1 MFQIELPITSH
12 SNVKMKI
19 DEYVAIS
26 GMPGLYE
33 MINSKPGGMTIKNLD
48 DGKVKFASVRKHNFN
63 PIASIGIYVTTE
75 EDTLNLKD
83 VFKKMLESIKKNP
96 LPDKKASNKDLTE
109 YLAKVLPEYD
119 QERVYPSDIK
129 RLVKWFSFLNDRNLL
144 SLEEEEE
151 SDDKKKKKKIET
163 PEEKA
168 KANKKA
174 APKKSAAKATS
185 KKGASKM
192 SMPKKSGK

>member
-19 DEYVAIS
+19 DEYVAVS

-33 MINSKPGGMTIKNLD
+33 MINSKTGGMTIKDLD
-48 DGKVKFASVRKHNFN
+48 TGKVKFASVRKYNFN

-83 VFKKMLESIKKNP
+83 VFKKMLEGIKKNP
-96 LPDKKASNKDLTE
+96 LPDKKASNKELAE

-119 QERVYPSDIK
+119 KERVYPSDIK

-144 SLEEEEE
+144 NLEEEEE
-151 SDDKKKKKKIET
+151 SKEGKKKKKIET
-163 PEEKA
+163 PEAKA
-168 KANKKA
+168 KAKKNTT
-174 APKKSAAKATS
+174 PTKSGVKATS

>member
-1 MFQIELPITSH
+1 
-12 SNVKMKI
+12 MKI
-19 DEYVAIS
+19 DEYVAVS
-26 GMPGLYE
+26 GMPGLFE

-48 DGKVKFASVRKHNFN
+48 NGKVKFASVRKHNFN

-83 VFKKMLESIKKNP
+83 VFKKMLEGIKKNP

-151 SDDKKKKKKIET
+151 AEDEKKKKKIAT
-163 PEEKA
+163 PAEMTSQ
-168 KANKKA
+168 KKA
-174 APKKSAAKATS
+174 APTKSAAKATS
-185 KKGASKM
+185 RKGASKV